1 MSVHQVDNMSD
12 GQGSLP
18 GVPGVIR
25 QLLPGLGETHAF
37 GVPGVIRQLLPGLG
51 ETHAF
56 GVPGVIRQL
65 LPGLGEMH
73 AFGVPGVIR
82 QLWGETQHVGLSPLL
97 WAAEAG
103 ARGGEHL
110 PCSVST
116 RFPSVPP

>member
-1 MSVHQVDNMSD
+1 MSVHQVDNVSD

-18 GVPGVIR
+18 
-25 QLLPGLGETHAF
+25 
-37 GVPGVIRQLLPGLG
+37 
-51 ETHAF
+51 

-82 QLWGETQHVGLSPLL
+82 QLLPGLGETQHVGLSPLL

-103 ARGGEHL
+103 ARGEEHL